1 MIKGYCEICARVT
14 WAEFYFRCGSISHK
28 LDTDGHE
35 VAKMMVDTR
44 LTKILA
50 KNEEKKSSS
59 DSKSIKPNRKVSRS
73 KKDARKKEKCL
84 I

>member
-1 MIKGYCEICARVT
+1 M
-14 WAEFYFRCGSISHK
+14 F
-28 LDTDGHE
+28 HE

-50 KNEEKKSSS
+50 KNEDKKSSS